1 MNISI
6 TAAHLSEIEQHAR
19 RALPAE
25 ACGLIAGRIDAAG
38 DALVTALHPSENLA
52 EGCGSFEVDPALHIS
67 LQRQLRGSDE
77 EIIGVYHSH
86 PDGPAEPS
94 AHDARAAAYG
104 GWVWLITAL
113 QAPEDAAVTR
123 AFLHNSGNLPGDAP
137 APAQA
142 IAAARFA
149 PVEIRLRGG
158 DNR

>member
-6 TAAHLSEIEQHAR
+6 TAAQLGEIEQHAR

-25 ACGLIAGRIDAAG
+25 ACGLIAGRIDSDG
-38 DALVTALHPSENLA
+38 DALVTALHASENLA

-113 QAPEDAAVTR
+113 QASGGSGEEATVTR
-123 AFLHNSGNLPGDAP
+123 AFRHLPGDAP
-137 APAQA
+137 GPAP
-142 IAAARFA
+142 ARFA
-149 PVEIRLRGG
+149 PVEIRLRGD

>member
-6 TAAHLSEIEQHAR
+6 TAAQLGEIEQHAR

-25 ACGLIAGRIDAAG
+25 ACGLIVGRIDSDG
-38 DALVTALHPSENLA
+38 DGVVTALHPSENLA
-52 EGCGSFEVDPALHIS
+52 EGCDSFEVDPALHIS
-67 LQRQLRGSDE
+67 LQRKLRDGDE

-104 GWVWLITAL
+104 GWIWLITAL
-113 QAPEDAAVTR
+113 QAPEEATVTR
-123 AFLHNSGNLPGDAP
+123 AFRHLPGDMSGP
-137 APAQA
+137 AP
-142 IAAARFA
+142 ARFA
-149 PVEIRLRGG
+149 PVEIRVCGG